1 MEFGEEVVAAIESV
15 TREPEVRA
23 NRDLPLFELQV
34 LDSLRTVMLVVE
46 LNSRFG
52 VDIALSEVDRDAWA
66 TPARIVDFVAER
78 VQTTGPAEL
87 RPEARSAAGRS
98 GHR

>member
-1 MEFGEEVVAAIESV
+1 MEVGEEVVAAIESV

-23 NRDLPLFELQV
+23 NRELPLFELQV

-52 VDIALSEVDRDAWA
+52 VDIALSEIDRDVWA
-66 TPARIVDFVAER
+66 TPARIVRFVEER
-78 VQTTGPAEL
+78 VHPTGSSEL
-87 RPEARSAAGRS
+87 RAEARSAAGR
-98 GHR
+98 

>member
-1 MEFGEEVVAAIESV
+1 MEVGEEVVAAIESV

-23 NRDLPLFELQV
+23 NRELPLFELQV

-52 VDIALSEVDRDAWA
+52 VDIALSEIDRDAWA
-66 TPARIVDFVAER
+66 TPARIVHFVEER
-78 VQTTGPAEL
+78 LLAAGPADL
-87 RPEARSAAGRS
+87 RAEARSAAGR
-98 GHR
+98 

>member
-1 MEFGEEVVAAIESV
+1 MEVGEEVVAAIESV

-23 NRDLPLFELQV
+23 NRELALFDLQV

-52 VDIALSEVDRDAWA
+52 VDIALSEIDREVWA
-66 TPARIVDFVAER
+66 TPARIVHFVEER
-78 VQTTGPAEL
+78 VQAP
-87 RPEARSAAGRS
+87 GRS
-98 GHR
+98 DLR